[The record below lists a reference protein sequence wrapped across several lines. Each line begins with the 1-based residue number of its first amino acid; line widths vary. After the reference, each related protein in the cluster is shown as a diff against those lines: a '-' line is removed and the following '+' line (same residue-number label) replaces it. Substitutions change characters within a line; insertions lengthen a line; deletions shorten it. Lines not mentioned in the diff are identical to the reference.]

1 MVTRRSNVVMITE
14 EDVEQLLYQWAI
26 VPEWI
31 KAHVLAR
38 CPAHRYEGELVIGDE
53 KLVFSGRDIKAGEDF
68 KLEIPFDGIT
78 DVYLGFS
85 QDLKTS
91 TDPAFGIGG
100 PVPFA
105 VCYQDNGR
113 SQTIYFNTSFNN
125 YLAHGETTNRK
136 WYETLDEIVTKHRR
150 FKLVSQRKR
159 SLVAA

>member
-31 KAHVLAR
+31 KAHVSAR
-38 CPAHRYEGELVIGDE
+38 CPAHRYEGELMIGDE

-136 WYETLDEIVTKHRR
+136 WYETLDEIVTKYRR